1 MPQILTTPPA
11 VEALSLAEV
20 KAHLRITHSD
30 DDTYISTLIISARR
44 TIEAQFGICLL
55 QQSWSVFRDCWP
67 CDGIFSTPLFPV
79 MSVVDLK
86 VYGDDDVAATIDP
99 AHYYLDAAS
108 CPARI
113 ALRRGRAFPPPGRRT
128 NGIEL
133 KLLTGFGTTTAAVP
147 QQVKQALLIIISD
160 WFANRGDL
168 GAGTLPLSALELLS
182 PYKNVRLA

>member
-1 MPQILTTPPA
+1 MPQILITPPNA
-11 VEALSLAEV
+11 EPLSLAEV
-20 KAHLRITHSD
+20 KAHLRITHND
-30 DDTYISTLIISARR
+30 EDTYISTLIISARR

-55 QQSWSVFRDCWP
+55 QQSWSIFRDSWP

-108 CPARI
+108 RPSRI
-113 ALRRGRAFPPPGRRT
+113 ALRRGRTFPPPGRRT

-133 KLLTGFGTTTAAVP
+133 KLITGFGTTAAAVP
-147 QQVKQALLIIISD
+147 QQVKQALLIIIAD
-160 WFANRGDL
+160 WFASRGDVD
-168 GAGTLPLSALELLS
+168 GGTLPLSALELLS
-182 PYKNVRLA
+182 PYKHVRLA